1 MESSCEEADSIC
13 CSASC
18 DSPPDVKFDR
28 IGRTSGSEYAYSS
41 IALRPTSV
49 LLASIRFLK
58 NRGFLNPIHL
68 FQAKMF
74 YIFIP
79 YFCEMDKGNEPRMIR
94 RINARAII
102 FFSLSNL
109 ASFAEIH
116 LQRLLLSLLGWLI
129 SSAHRL

>member
-28 IGRTSGSEYAYSS
+28 IGRISGSEYAYSS

-68 FQAKMF
+68 LQAKCSIYLF
-74 YIFIP
+74 HIFVKWIK
-79 YFCEMDKGNEPRMIR
+79 EMNHE
-94 RINARAII
+94 
-102 FFSLSNL
+102 
-109 ASFAEIH
+109 
-116 LQRLLLSLLGWLI
+116 
-129 SSAHRL
+129 